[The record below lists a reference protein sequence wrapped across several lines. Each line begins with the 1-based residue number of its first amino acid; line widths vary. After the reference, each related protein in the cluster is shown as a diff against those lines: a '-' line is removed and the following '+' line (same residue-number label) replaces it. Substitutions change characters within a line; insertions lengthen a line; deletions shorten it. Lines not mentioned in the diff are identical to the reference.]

1 MSYATNASTPAADL
15 SYDVGSNGIRSM
27 EYPKKSTVSGME
39 IKQEFLQLRK
49 PSQGLGHLIYSP
61 YFQPVSQLEKL
72 RIKKRDAALVPYKEE
87 FSPNRLANLLQ
98 TPLEK

>member
-39 IKQEFLQLRK
+39 IKQEFL
-49 PSQGLGHLIYSP
+49 
-61 YFQPVSQLEKL
+61 
-72 RIKKRDAALVPYKEE
+72 
-87 FSPNRLANLLQ
+87 
-98 TPLEK
+98 

>member
-39 IKQEFLQLRK
+39 IKQEFL
-49 PSQGLGHLIYSP
+49 
-61 YFQPVSQLEKL
+61 V
-72 RIKKRDAALVPYKEE
+72 KETKWG
-87 FSPNRLANLLQ
+87 FRSLDL
-98 TPLEK
+98 